1 MTVPEL
7 PPTAPGGDPVLV
19 VACREFVELVTE
31 HLEGTLPA
39 EMEQAV
45 TAHLELCDPCVEYL
59 AQMRTTIGL
68 LRTLP
73 SETLPSVVRNQLMDV
88 YSRLHG
94 PAAQPAYRE
103 PGDS

>member
-1 MTVPEL
+1 MTVPD
-7 PPTAPGGDPVLV
+7 PSATAPGGDPVLV

-39 EMEQAV
+39 DVEQAIA
-45 TAHLELCDPCVEYL
+45 AHLELCDPCVEYL
-59 AQMRTTIGL
+59 DQVRGTVGL

-73 SETLPSVVRNQLMDV
+73 VETLPPAARNHLLDV

-94 PAAQPAYRE
+94 A
-103 PGDS
+103 PGATG